1 MDHGHFAPPE
11 TEEANKLVA
20 RMIQLI
26 LVLIR
31 RHRTFAVEN
40 PWDSFLWQLHA
51 MAVLFKPAGVELI
64 LVHQCAYGAVTRK
77 ATGILTN
84 AAWMKKVC
92 SLCWQV
98 RRHYHLKGSLVGLVW
113 SYVDQQ
119 MAWRTSLAAEYPC
132 GLVIAWSR
140 SLIEWLNEEAG
151 RSWMRE
157 RSYAVV
163 GKWRNVLVLAGKEN
177 KKTKTLDGGGTVE
190 S

>member
-1 MDHGHFAPPE
+1 M
-11 TEEANKLVA
+11 
-20 RMIQLI
+20 
-26 LVLIR
+26 
-31 RHRTFAVEN
+31 
-40 PWDSFLWQLHA
+40 
-51 MAVLFKPAGVELI
+51 
-64 LVHQCAYGAVTRK
+64 
-77 ATGILTN
+77 
-84 AAWMKKVC
+84 
-92 SLCWQV
+92 
-98 RRHYHLKGSLVGLVW
+98 KGSLVGLVW